1 MSNGMVRMEAYLGP
15 NKPETLAAGEGPDG
29 ASVAVVRA
37 FFGSDDCEWVG
48 AYQTT
53 EDALSAVR
61 EADSQPHAYG
71 ILCSTRKVH

>member
-15 NKPETLAAGEGPDG
+15 NRPETLATGDGPDG
-29 ASVAVVRA
+29 AAVAVVRG
-37 FFGSDDCEWVG
+37 FRDRDECEWVG

-61 EADSQPHAYG
+61 EADSGENAYG